1 MTTALRELAVS
12 SMPLRA
18 RAVDETTVALV
29 ARAQLG
35 DVAALDRLLRIV
47 QDPVYEHVA
56 YIMRD
61 ADAAKDVLQ
70 TVLLT
75 VCRTLIQLQDPLLL
89 RAWVFRI
96 ATRAAVRELRRSRR
110 REVTVLGSI
119 PELRADDCEPL
130 VDDELAASLRSLVEE
145 LPPAC
150 GIAVRLRYL
159 EELSLAEVAEALDV
173 PIGTVKSRLAYG
185 IEVLRRRAVRS
196 LGKGSES

>member
-1 MTTALRELAVS
+1 MTAALGELAVPR
-12 SMPLRA
+12 MPARE
-18 RAVDETTVALV
+18 RAVDELTVALV

-47 QDPVYEHVA
+47 QGPAYEHVA

-96 ATRAAVRELRRSRR
+96 ATRAAVRELRRSQRGDVMMV
-110 REVTVLGSI
+110 EPK
-119 PELRADDCEPL
+119 PELGIDEGEPL
-130 VDDELAASLRSLVEE
+130 VDDELAASLRSLVDE

-150 GIAVRLRYL
+150 GMAVRLRYL

-185 IEVLRRRAVRS
+185 IEALQRRAGPL
-196 LGKGSES
+196 LGR

>member
-1 MTTALRELAVS
+1 VSAALRELAVP
-12 SMPLRA
+12 SMPVRA
-18 RAVDETTVALV
+18 RAVDDATVALI

-61 ADAAKDVLQ
+61 TDAAKDVLQ

-75 VCRTLIQLQDPLLL
+75 VCRTLIQLQDPRLL

-96 ATRAAVRELRRSRR
+96 ATRAAVRELRRTRR
-110 REVTVLGSI
+110 RELTLLEPM
-119 PELRADDCEPL
+119 PEPRADESEPL
-130 VDDELAASLRSLVEE
+130 LDDDLAASLRGLVEE

-150 GIAVRLRYL
+150 GMAVRLRYL
-159 EELSLAEVAEALDV
+159 EELSLAEVAEALDA
-173 PIGTVKSRLAYG
+173 PMGTVKSRIAYG
-185 IEVLRRRAVRS
+185 IELLRRRSTRL
-196 LGKGSES
+196 LGR

>member
-1 MTTALRELAVS
+1 MSAALRELAVPS
-12 SMPLRA
+12 IPVRERA
-18 RAVDETTVALV
+18 ADEMTAALV

-35 DVAALDRLLRIV
+35 DVEALDRLLRMV
-47 QDPVYEHVA
+47 QDPVYDHVA

-96 ATRAAVRELRRSRR
+96 ATRAAVRELRRSQRGDVMMV
-110 REVTVLGSI
+110 EPK
-119 PELRADDCEPL
+119 PELGIDEGEPL
-130 VDDELAASLRSLVEE
+130 VDDDLAASLRSLVEE

-150 GIAVRLRYL
+150 GMAVRLRYL

-173 PIGTVKSRLAYG
+173 PIGTVKSRIAYG
-185 IEVLRRRAVRS
+185 IELLRRRSARL
-196 LGKGSES
+196 LGG